1 MSSDSF
7 PENVVH
13 FLQEKNFLVLATTR
27 GDGSP
32 QVTPIW
38 YLYEDSHFVVNV
50 MNGRAKVAN
59 IRRDPRVAFV
69 IQDLQNPYRY
79 VQVRGRVVHTEA
91 GETGHNDIDRLSERY
106 TGNPRYQ
113 GDPNRETN
121 RITYR
126 IEPEWHQTMGF

>member
-1 MSSDSF
+1 MSSDRF
-7 PENVVH
+7 PESVAR

-27 GDGSP
+27 RDGSP

-38 YLYEDSHFVVNV
+38 YLYEDGQFVVNV

-79 VQVRGRVVHTEA
+79 VQVRGRVVQTEA

-106 TGNPRYQ
+106 TGNARYQ
-113 GDPNRETN
+113 GDPNRETD

-126 IEPEWHQTMGF
+126 IEPEWHQTMGM